1 MRNRNESWWYRGLGD
16 VRRRHAAG
24 YTGRRAHFVAGG
36 GRSFVFAWGR
46 TCGVRGGGSARDDA
60 CGAISGHDL
69 LYQGAGGGATEREGL
84 ECGIGTSCLPGR
96 VPGHG
101 GHVAREWRWGGR
113 TKPTR
118 RSHHHD
124 RDNNN
129 SKHDNDHDDD
139 NFEFTLYH
147 THAHVHPFSLADCFP
162 FLRRSPPLESLSS
175 CRTPTGDSGAHRGG
189 DHHAA
194 LRLGPYPRTP
204 AQ

>member
-1 MRNRNESWWYRGLGD
+1 M
-16 VRRRHAAG
+16 
-24 YTGRRAHFVAGG
+24 
-36 GRSFVFAWGR
+36 
-46 TCGVRGGGSARDDA
+46 GVRGGNETPRDSTSTRPRGPTGPA
-60 CGAISGHDL
+60 V
-69 LYQGAGGGATEREGL
+69 GGAHLVADVAAAGRFRRGLTLALRPARRRVHPAFERNLTLVCWESEPQPKKNVGNL
-84 ECGIGTSCLPGR
+84 AGC
-96 VPGHG
+96 
-101 GHVAREWRWGGR
+101 AREWRWGGR

-124 RDNNN
+124 SDNNN

-147 THAHVHPFSLADCFP
+147 THAHVHPFSLAYCFP